1 MASSAPNDP
10 NAAELDAL
18 RRPLRGRRLLSWTL
32 LLLAL
37 AGLALA
43 PWWLS
48 NRAAERQ
55 AAVVADAAPRMT
67 AVSAEEIEAHRTR
80 HAWDRVWDAG
90 PLDAAHSALSL
101 DCRACHSE
109 PFARVRDEDCT
120 ACHLTVTAHAGASP
134 PIAGDPA
141 PRCASCHREHNGPQG
156 LALQN
161 IAQSGPACVECHE
174 ALAARKPE
182 LGLLD
187 VRDFGD
193 AHPEFAIRVAG
204 EDGALRKLRLGSE
217 PAIEPTGLKF
227 PHDVHLAAG
236 IDGPDGPQTLSCGSC
251 HRATEDALGFEP
263 VAFETDCESC
273 HALTL
278 ETTLARRSV
287 PHGSVDDALSMI
299 REFYS
304 FAASNTDPRRAEAA
318 PSAVQRP
325 GAEDAV
331 DARFVGRPGD
341 ALTLARIEA
350 TDLFEKRACA
360 VCHTVTRVAENGPP
374 GSPAADLP
382 LYRIAAVAPVHDW
395 MPSARFS
402 HAAHAQSE
410 CSTCHAAEV
419 SNEASEVLMPMIG
432 GCRDCHAGA
441 VAAPT
446 QVRSDCGL
454 CHDYHP
460 AHAAL
465 QEAEVLAGRLVPTA
479 EAQ

>member
-1 MASSAPNDP
+1 MASSSPSDP

-32 LLLAL
+32 LLAALATLAL
-37 AGLALA
+37 V

-48 NRAAERQ
+48 NSAAERQ
-55 AAVVADAAPRMT
+55 AGAMATAAPRMT
-67 AVSAEEIEAHRTR
+67 TVSAEEIEAHRTA

-120 ACHLTVTAHAGASP
+120 ACHLTVTTHGGPSP

-141 PRCASCHREHNGPQG
+141 PRCAACHREHQGAQG

-161 IAQSGPACVECHE
+161 IAQSGPACVDCHAE
-174 ALAARKPE
+174 LASRKPA

-193 AHPEFAIRVAG
+193 AHPEFAVRVAG
-204 EDGALRKLRLGSE
+204 DGGALRKLRLGAE

-227 PHDVHLAAG
+227 PHDVHLKAG
-236 IDGPDGPQTLSCGSC
+236 IDGPEGPQTLACGSC

-263 VAFETDCESC
+263 VRFETDCESC

-278 ETTLARRSV
+278 ETSLARRSV

-304 FAASNTDPRRAEAA
+304 FAANNTDPRRAEAV
-318 PSAVQRP
+318 PGAVQRP
-325 GAEDAV
+325 GATEAADP
-331 DARFVGRPGD
+331 RFVGRPGN
-341 ALTLARIEA
+341 ALALARIEA

-360 VCHTVTRVAENGPP
+360 VCHTVTRVAESGPP
-374 GSPAADLP
+374 GSPGADLP
-382 LYRIAAVAPVHDW
+382 QYRIDPVAPVHPW
-395 MPSARFS
+395 MPGARFS
-402 HAAHAQSE
+402 HAAHVQTE
-410 CSTCHAAEV
+410 CSACHAAAT
-419 SNEASEVLMPMIG
+419 STDASAVLMPGIA

-441 VAAPT
+441 VAEPT

-465 QEAEVLAGRLVPTA
+465 QEAVVLAGRLVPT